1 MDDMHRLTTSIIILS
16 LLSFPAFAVTDPGV
30 EHPLSGITYAPPSG
44 EQRPGSVASDGNDF
58 VAVWSDITI
67 PRQGVYATHI
77 GAHGEAGISS
87 QRLLRSG
94 SARDLSLC
102 YGSGGYLVTWTDDA
116 DKAVYSAKLNSDGNI
131 VSGPRLII
139 PPDQGDTFIPAGT
152 YARSL
157 GCSSSGALLIF
168 RKGGVPMVTLLDSN
182 GNVTKAAKTFPINA
196 GDPIVTVSDGST
208 YYIGTRSLD
217 SQTVSVIRVSSN
229 GDLIDSTPSQIIAGF
244 TAIQIGMA
252 YAGGRLGLAA
262 TNSTTLKRVFIN
274 PQSLAVTKLPDVASG
289 GQEVNVVAVQNSL
302 DAYLMNF
309 NLSKLDILRVP
320 LRDNETSAPTP
331 TTALHSDALGSSVT
345 VASNGRDS
353 VAVWKDFRHSISAID
368 GDVFGAIVDSG
379 NGAAGTPFP
388 VAVTARWQGPVA
400 IASSGSETFAVWEE
414 RIGDASQMSLVGA
427 RVDSKGALLD
437 ASPKQIA
444 AAVAPA
450 YAPAITWD
458 GSTYIIAWTESSQT
472 QFGLKTSVI
481 VQRYGRDGATNG
493 SVIRYDGPSG
503 PALGSNG
510 SSALLAFTYPD
521 SRGLN
526 VVQMQNPSAI
536 MPLGVFGYGLSIG
549 AAGSDYL
556 VTWIE
561 GAETCQIIC
570 FPDRRDISGIRVSG
584 GGTILDATPI
594 AIASGP
600 KDQAFPHVASNG
612 NDYLIVYDFQVD
624 GVWTLAAKR
633 VTHGG
638 QLVDSLP
645 NQDGV
650 ILANDVAPS
659 AAVARDGGTYFV
671 AYDAGNGTMDS
682 TSLRVARLND
692 NGSVVD
698 QSTGSLGNGTRSV
711 PTFPALVKAGS
722 GPVNL
727 AYSRFATDSTFGGTM
742 RAFLRFTPDN
752 SLPQHRSRAAK
763 H

>member
-1 MDDMHRLTTSIIILS
+1 MHRLTFSIIILS
-16 LLSFPAFAVTDPGV
+16 LLSFPALAVTDPGV

-77 GAHGEAGISS
+77 GAHGEASVSS
-87 QRLLRSG
+87 QRLIRAG

-102 YGSGGYLVTWTDDA
+102 YGSGGYLMTWSDDT
-116 DKAVYSAKLNSDGNI
+116 DKAVYSARLNSDGNI

-139 PPDQGDTFIPAGT
+139 APDQGDTFNPAGT
-152 YARSL
+152 YARAL
-157 GCSSSGALLIF
+157 GCSNSGALLVF
-168 RKGGVPMVTLLDSN
+168 RKGGVPMITLLDSN
-182 GNVTKAAKTFPINA
+182 GNVTKPAKTLPIND
-196 GDPIVTVSDGST
+196 GDPIVTVSDGSA
-208 YYIGTRSLD
+208 YYVGTRASD
-217 SQTVSVIRVSSN
+217 GTAGIIRISSN
-229 GDLIDSTPSQIIAGF
+229 GDLVDAAPSPIITGF
-244 TAIQIGMA
+244 PALQIGMA

-262 TNSTTLKRVFIN
+262 TSSTTLKRAFVN

-309 NLSKLDILRVP
+309 NLSKLDVMRVP

-331 TTALHSDALGSSVT
+331 ATALHSDALGSTVT

-368 GDVFGAIVDSG
+368 GDVFGVILDTGSG
-379 NGAAGTPFP
+379 AGTPFP

-400 IASSGSETFAVWEE
+400 VANSGLESFAVWQE
-414 RIGDASQMSLVGA
+414 RVGDASQTALVGA
-427 RVDSKGALLD
+427 RVDPKGALLD
-437 ASPKQIA
+437 ASPRQIA

-458 GSTYIIAWTESSQT
+458 GSTYIVAWTEAAQT
-472 QFGLKTSVI
+472 QFGLKTSVV
-481 VQRYGRDGATNG
+481 VQRYGRDGATSG
-493 SVIRYDGPSG
+493 AAIRYDDPSG

-521 SRGLN
+521 ARGLN

-536 MPLGVFGYGLSIG
+536 TPLGVFGYGISIG

-570 FPDRRDISGIRVSG
+570 FPDRRDINGMRVSG
-584 GGTILDATPI
+584 GGTILDSTSILI
-594 AIASGP
+594 AGGP

-612 NDYLIVYDFQVD
+612 SDYLIVYDFQVD
-624 GVWTLAAKR
+624 SVWTLAVKH

-659 AAVARDGGTYFV
+659 AAIVRDGSTYFV
-671 AYDAGNGTMDS
+671 AYDAGNGTVDS

-692 NGSVVD
+692 SGSVID
-698 QSTGSLGNGTRSV
+698 QSTGSLGDGTRSV

-727 AYSRFATDSTFGGTM
+727 AYSRFATDTTFGGTM
-742 RAFLRFTPDN
+742 RAFLRFSPDN
-752 SLPQHRSRAAK
+752 SIPQHRSRAAR

>member
-1 MDDMHRLTTSIIILS
+1 MDDMYRLTSSIIILS
-16 LLSFPAFAVTDPGV
+16 LLSLPAFAATDPGV

-44 EQRPGSVASDGNDF
+44 EQRPGSVSSDGNDF

-77 GAHGEAGISS
+77 GAHGEADVSS
-87 QRLLRSG
+87 QRLLRPG

-102 YGSGGYLVTWTDDA
+102 YGSSGYLMTWTDDT
-116 DKAVYSAKLNSDGNI
+116 DKAVYSAKLNSGGNI

-139 PPDQGDTFIPAGT
+139 PPDQGDTVNPAGT
-152 YARSL
+152 YARAL
-157 GCSSSGALLIF
+157 GCSNSGALLVF
-168 RKGGVPMVTLLDSN
+168 RKGGVPMFTLLDSN
-182 GNVTKAAKTFPINA
+182 GNVTKPAKTLPIND
-196 GDPIVTVSDGST
+196 GDPIVTVSDGSAF
-208 YYIGTRSLD
+208 YIGTRSLD
-217 SQTVSVIRVSSN
+217 AQTVSLIRISSN
-229 GDLIDSTPSQIIAGF
+229 GDLIDNTQILTGF

-289 GQEVNVVAVQNSL
+289 GQEVNVVAVQSSL

-309 NLSKLDILRVP
+309 NLSKLDIMRVP
-320 LRDNETSAPTP
+320 LRDNETSAPSP
-331 TTALHSDALGSSVT
+331 TTALHSDALGSTVT
-345 VASNGRDS
+345 VASNGHDS

-368 GDVFGAIVDSG
+368 GDVFGAVLDSG
-379 NGAAGTPFP
+379 NGPAGTPFP

-400 IASSGSETFAVWEE
+400 IATSGLETFAVWQE
-414 RIGDASQMSLVGA
+414 RIGDAGQTSLVGA

-437 ASPKQIA
+437 ASPRQIA
-444 AAVAPA
+444 ASVAAA
-450 YAPAITWD
+450 YPPAITWD
-458 GSTYIIAWTESSQT
+458 GSTYIVAWTESSQT
-472 QFGLKTSVI
+472 QFGLKTSVL
-481 VQRYGRDGATNG
+481 VQRYGRDGATSG
-493 SVIRYDGPSG
+493 ASIRYDDPSG

-526 VVQMQNPSAI
+526 VVQMQNPNTI
-536 MPLGVFGYGLSIG
+536 TPLGVFGYGISIG

-556 VTWIE
+556 VAWTE

-570 FPDRRDISGIRVSG
+570 FPDRRDVNGIRVSG
-584 GGTILDATPI
+584 GGTVLDSTAILI
-594 AIASGP
+594 ADGP

-612 NDYLIVYDFQVD
+612 SDYLIVYEFLVD

-645 NQDGV
+645 TQDGV

-659 AAVARDGGTYFV
+659 AAIVRDGSTYFV
-671 AYDAGNGTMDS
+671 AYDAGNGTIDS
-682 TSLRVARLND
+682 TSLRVMRLSD
-692 NGSVVD
+692 SGSIID
-698 QSTGSLGNGTRSV
+698 QSSGSLGNGTRSV

-727 AYSRFATDSTFGGTM
+727 AYSRFATDSVFGGTM
-742 RAFLRFTPDN
+742 RAFLRFSPDN

>member
-1 MDDMHRLTTSIIILS
+1 MGDMHRLTSSIIILS
-16 LLSFPAFAVTDPGV
+16 LLSFPAFAVTDPGI
-30 EHPLSGITYAPPSG
+30 EHPLSSVIYAPPSG

-77 GAHGEAGISS
+77 GAHGEASVSS
-87 QRLLRSG
+87 QRLLRAG
-94 SARDLSLC
+94 SARDVSLC
-102 YGSGGYLVTWTDDA
+102 YGSGGYLATWTDDA
-116 DKAVYSAKLNSDGNI
+116 SQAVYSAKLNSDGNI

-139 PPDQGDTFIPAGT
+139 PPDQGDTVNPAGT
-152 YARSL
+152 YARAL
-157 GCSSSGALLIF
+157 GCSNSGALLVF
-168 RKGGVPMVTLLDSN
+168 RKGVPMFTLLDAN
-182 GNVTKAAKTFPINA
+182 GNVTKPAKALPIND
-196 GDPIVTVSDGST
+196 GDPIVTVSDGSAF
-208 YYIGTRSLD
+208 YVGTRSLD
-217 SQTVSVIRVSSN
+217 AQTVSIIRVSSN
-229 GDLIDSTPSQIIAGF
+229 GDLLDATPSPVITGF

-262 TNSTTLKRVFIN
+262 TNSTTLKRLFIN

-289 GQEVNVVAVQNSL
+289 GQEVNVVAVQSSL

-309 NLSKLDILRVP
+309 NLSKLDIMRVP
-320 LRDNETSAPTP
+320 LRDNETGAPTP
-331 TTALHSDALGSSVT
+331 TTALHSDALGSTVT

-368 GDVFGAIVDSG
+368 GDVFGAVLDSG
-379 NGAAGTPFP
+379 NGPAGTPFP
-388 VAVTARWQGPVA
+388 VAVTARWQGPVTVA
-400 IASSGSETFAVWEE
+400 TSGLESFAVWEE
-414 RIGDASQMSLVGA
+414 RVGDAGQTALVGA

-444 AAVAPA
+444 ASVAPA
-450 YAPAITWD
+450 YSPAITWD
-458 GSTYIIAWTESSQT
+458 GSTYIVAWTESSQT
-472 QFGLKTSVI
+472 QFGLKTSVV

-493 SVIRYDGPSG
+493 DAIRYDDPSG

-510 SSALLAFTYPD
+510 NSALLAFTYPD

-526 VVQMQNPSAI
+526 VVQMQHTDVI
-536 MPLGVFGYGLSIG
+536 TPLGAFGYGLSIG

-556 VTWIE
+556 VAWTE

-570 FPDRRDISGIRVSG
+570 FPDRRDINGIRVSG
-584 GGTILDATPI
+584 SGTVLDAAPI
-594 AIASGP
+594 LIADGP

-612 NDYLIVYDFQVD
+612 SDYLIVYDFQVD

-645 NQDGV
+645 TQDGV

-659 AAVARDGGTYFV
+659 AAVVRDGSTYFV
-671 AYDAGNGTMDS
+671 AYDAGNGTIDS

-692 NGSVVD
+692 SGSVID
-698 QSTGSLGNGTRSV
+698 QSTGSLGDGTRSV
-711 PTFPALVKAGS
+711 PTFPALAKAGS

-727 AYSRFATDSTFGGTM
+727 VYSRFATDSTFGGTM

-752 SLPQHRSRAAK
+752 SLPQHRSRAAR